1 MPTPAQIG
9 KNQYKEAL
17 RKGRVSTQQI
27 REALR
32 RILDENPGPQT
43 LATLITRIAV
53 GCGNI
58 EAVFAELDEIGR
70 QTKSSGTSKG
80 E

>member
-9 KNQYKEAL
+9 KNQYKDAL
-17 RKGRVSTQQI
+17 RRGRANAQQI

-32 RILDENPGPQT
+32 RLLEENPGPQT
-43 LATLITRIAV
+43 QATLITRIAV
-53 GCGNI
+53 ACGNI
-58 EAVFAELDEIGR
+58 EAVYTELDEIGR
-70 QTKSSGTSKG
+70 QTKSSGTGKG